1 MKRRK
6 GGKKRD
12 ALGML
17 DRSHVRLTE
26 RMDQL
31 AAAVAAIAAGT
42 ATDDDRESLDE
53 VMEYLNGPAARHV
66 DDEEQSVFPR
76 LAAHRGTAPLL
87 KRLKAEHRNHDD
99 TLAALRGAVR
109 HLPAGAGTVATI
121 AADLAAQYRDHIELE
136 DAELIPMMRA
146 NLSAD
151 TLDEIR
157 TEMRARRGK

>member
-1 MKRRK
+1 MGMKRRQ
-6 GGKKRD
+6 RD
-12 ALGML
+12 AIGML
-17 DRSHVRLTE
+17 DRSHARLTE
-26 RMDQL
+26 RMEQL
-31 AAAVAAIAAGT
+31 AGAVTAIAAGT
-42 ATDDDRESLDE
+42 ATDDDRETLDE
-53 VMEYLNGPAARHV
+53 VMEYLNGAAARHV

-76 LAAHRGTAPLL
+76 LAAHPRTRPLV

-136 DAELIPMMRA
+136 DAELIPAVRELLTA
-146 NLSAD
+146 EQ
-151 TLDEIR
+151 LDDIR